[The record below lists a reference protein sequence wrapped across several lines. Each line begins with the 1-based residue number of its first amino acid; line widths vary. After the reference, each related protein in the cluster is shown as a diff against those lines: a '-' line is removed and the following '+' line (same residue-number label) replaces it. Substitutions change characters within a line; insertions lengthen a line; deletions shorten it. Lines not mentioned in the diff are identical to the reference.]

1 MDLSELSNAVHLVGT
16 VGNQQIHANND
27 WR

>member
-27 WR
+27 